1 MKTVQQTQISQS
13 HIISNNSF
21 SSIQQPSQQNSHFAY
36 QPGMINYMQ
45 SGQYPHSGNTFA
57 YPSQYP
63 QNLTSKGNYTK
74 QSNTHNH
81 KMNLHQHNINT
92 NNNHHHLNANKIKAT
107 NSQNSF
113 MSNNKQ
119 TLNNN
124 YRTKEVFD
132 LTKNEKDWPQLNGTL
147 KKNFKNNKQK
157 KASLEV
163 EEENDEIV
171 SDEEID
177 ETVNVPQ
184 EKTPYLADANQ
195 LKKLIKNVNF
205 IKTTVEQ
212 HYLTENNIKQLN
224 VNTNNHISVPVS
236 FKDAVLAKPKPP
248 PPPPQPIK
256 EVQLPIVKKTLENVS
271 NIEKGADATPIVNSS
286 SKTKRRSRRSRSKKN
301 RSADDTRKSVERESF
316 IVDFNF
322 HNEEFPG
329 LSDSVMNNTLESK
342 TNSFLKLFE
351 KKIESNGK
359 IIINKKSNVFDL
371 LTQSMAG

>member
-1 MKTVQQTQISQS
+1 MNTVQQTQISQS
-13 HIISNNSF
+13 HIITNNPF
-21 SSIQQPSQQNSHFAY
+21 SSVQQPSQQNSHFAY

-57 YPSQYP
+57 YTPQYP
-63 QNLTSKGNYTK
+63 QNLTSKGNHTK

-92 NNNHHHLNANKIKAT
+92 NNNNHHLNANKIKAA

-113 MSNNKQ
+113 MTNNKQ

-124 YRTKEVFD
+124 YRTKETFD

-147 KKNFKNNKQK
+147 KKNVKNSKQK
-157 KASLEV
+157 KAPLEV

-184 EKTPYLADANQ
+184 EKTPYLADVNQ

-212 HYLTENNIKQLN
+212 HYLTENNLKQSN

-236 FKDAVLAKPKPP
+236 FKDAVLAKPKPQ
-248 PPPPQPIK
+248 PQPIK
-256 EVQLPIVKKTLENVS
+256 EAQIPIVKKIVENVS
-271 NIEKGADATPIVNSS
+271 NIQKGADATPIVNSS

-301 RSADDTRKSVERESF
+301 RSADDTRKSVERESL
-316 IVDFNF
+316 IVDFNLQ
-322 HNEEFPG
+322 NDEFPG
-329 LSDSVMNNTLESK
+329 LSDSVINKTLESK
-342 TNSFLKLFE
+342 TNNFLKLFE
-351 KKIESNGK
+351 KKLESSGK
-359 IIINKKSNVFDL
+359 IIIN
-371 LTQSMAG
+371 